1 MRRSITVFPKLS
13 EKEVSSIVET
23 RKQYARAF
31 NMSVDCLVT
40 NNSTSRR
47 FLHKVQY
54 ERIKEECPSLPTGLI
69 QCARDVAVESVKS
82 WKRTKL
88 KHSKKAERMRRP
100 SMKEKCTMRY
110 DVRTVTLRGCQL
122 TFSTCD
128 KRIRTIISIPG
139 FFTERYPDSEG
150 WKQKGANIGIDRKGR
165 VFVNLIYECPDSID
179 ENKDGKIVGLDR
191 GVYNIVTTSDGVR
204 YGAKDVRRVKRKY
217 SHVRSELQ
225 EKGTRS
231 AKRRLKAIS
240 GCEKRFVHDQN
251 HCISKKLASTDGD
264 VSIYVLEDLSSMN
277 MKRLRGKSNKT
288 MRKWLSNWSYSDLE
302 FKLAYKCN
310 RNGIRVEFVDA
321 RYTSQKCSVC
331 KTIDKAS
338 RKGNRYVC
346 RKCGNTMHADHN
358 AAINIRDS
366 YITRVEQSGQA
377 AVNPTSA
384 TATLPGSS
392 NPGRLQSISRMDGV
406 PQVNRQRSL
415 WVKRSRPS
423 LQLVLKVVD
432 SL

>member
-1 MRRSITVFPKLS
+1 MRRSITVFPDLTA
-13 EKEVSSIVET
+13 KEVSSVIET

-31 NMSVDCLVT
+31 NMSVDCLIT
-40 NNSTSRR
+40 NNSTSKR

-54 ERIKEECPSLPTGLI
+54 ERIKEECPSIPTGLI
-69 QCARDVAVESVKS
+69 QCARDVAVEAVKT
-82 WKRTKL
+82 WNVKKTKL
-88 KHSKKAERMRRP
+88 KLKHPKKAERMRRP

-110 DVRTVTLRGCQL
+110 DVRTVTLRGSQL

-128 KRIRTIISIPG
+128 KRIKTIISIPE

-150 WKQKGANIGIDRKGR
+150 WKQKGANIGINRKGR
-165 VFVNLIYECPDSID
+165 VFVNLIYECPDYDIV
-179 ENKDGKIVGLDR
+179 ENDGKIVGLDR
-191 GVYNIVTTSDGVR
+191 GVYNIVITSDGTR

-231 AKRRLKAIS
+231 ARRRLKAIS

-251 HCISKKLASTDGD
+251 HCISKKLANTDED

-277 MKRLRGKSNKT
+277 MKRLKGKSNKT
-288 MRKWLSNWSYSDLE
+288 MRKWLSAWSYSDLE
-302 FKLAYKCN
+302 EKLIYKCQ

-346 RKCGNTMHADHN
+346 SHCGSNMHADTN
-358 AAINIRDS
+358 AAINIRDN

-377 AVNPTSA
+377 AVNQPYGWGATGKLATEPVGKTPTS
-384 TATLPGSS
+384 
-392 NPGRLQSISRMDGV
+392 
-406 PQVNRQRSL
+406 
-415 WVKRSRPS
+415 KPS
-423 LQLVLKVVD
+423 GL
-432 SL
+432 S

>member
-1 MRRSITVFPKLS
+1 MRRSVTVFPNLS
-13 EKEVSSIVET
+13 DKEVSSIIET

-31 NMSVDCLVT
+31 NMSVDCLVS
-40 NNSTSRR
+40 NSSTSKR

-69 QCARDVAVESVKS
+69 QCARDVAVEAVKA
-82 WKRTKL
+82 WNEKKTKL
-88 KHSKKAERMRRP
+88 KQKNPKKAERMKRP

-110 DVRTVTLRGCQL
+110 DVRTVTLRGSQL

-128 KRIRTIISIPG
+128 KRIKTIISIPE

-150 WKQKGANIGIDRKGR
+150 WKQKGANIGINRKGR
-165 VFVNLIYECPDSID
+165 VFVNLIYECPDYDIV
-179 ENKDGKIVGLDR
+179 ENDGKIVGLDR
-191 GVYNIVTTSDGVR
+191 GVYNIVTTSDGVH

-217 SHVRSELQ
+217 SVRSELQ

-231 AKRRLKAIS
+231 ARRRLKAIS

-251 HCISKKLASTDGD
+251 HCISKKLANTDED

-277 MKRLRGKSNKT
+277 MKRLKGKSNKT

-302 FKLAYKCN
+302 EKLIYKCQ

-346 RKCGNTMHADHN
+346 RHCGNSMHADKN
-358 AAINIRDS
+358 AAINIRDN

-377 AVNPTSA
+377 AVNQPYGWSA
-384 TATLPGSS
+384 TGKLATEPVGKTLTSKPSAC
-392 NPGRLQSISRMDGV
+392 PEGR
-406 PQVNRQRSL
+406 
-415 WVKRSRPS
+415 
-423 LQLVLKVVD
+423 
-432 SL
+432 

>member
-1 MRRSITVFPKLS
+1 MRRSITVFPRLS
-13 EKEVSSIVET
+13 DKEVSAVAET

-31 NMSVDCLVT
+31 NMSVECLIN
-40 NNSTSRR
+40 NNSTSKR

-69 QCARDVAVESVKS
+69 QCARDVAVEAVKN
-82 WKRTKL
+82 WNVKRTKL
-88 KHSKKAERMRRP
+88 KQKNPKKAERMKRP

-110 DVRTVTLRGCQL
+110 DVRTITLRGSQL

-128 KRIRTIISIPG
+128 KRVKTIISIPE
-139 FFTERYPDSEG
+139 FFTERYSPSEG
-150 WKQKGANIGIDRKGR
+150 WKFKGANIGIDRKRR
-165 VFVNLIYECPDSID
+165 VFVNLIYECPDYDIV
-179 ENKDGKIVGLDR
+179 ENDGKIVGLDR
-191 GVYNIVTTSDGVR
+191 GVYNIVTTSEGVH

-217 SHVRSELQ
+217 NHVRSVLQ

-231 AKRRLKAIS
+231 ARRRLKAIS

-251 HCISKKLASTDGD
+251 HCISKKLANTDED
-264 VSIYVLEDLSSMN
+264 VSVYILENLSSMN
-277 MKRLRGKSNKT
+277 MLRLKGKSNKT

-302 FKLAYKCN
+302 AKLSYKCQ

-346 RKCGNTMHADHN
+346 RHCGNNMHADVN
-358 AAINIRDS
+358 AAINIRDN
-366 YITRVEQSGQA
+366 YITRVQQSGQA
-377 AVNPTSA
+377 AVNQPGEPSGHPVSGWSAAGRPETEPVGKTLTS
-384 TATLPGSS
+384 
-392 NPGRLQSISRMDGV
+392 
-406 PQVNRQRSL
+406 
-415 WVKRSRPS
+415 KPS
-423 LQLVLKVVD
+423 GL
-432 SL
+432 S

>member
-1 MRRSITVFPKLS
+1 MRRTVSIFPKLS
-13 EKEVSSIVET
+13 GDEKASIIGT

-31 NMSVDCLVT
+31 NMSVECLI
-40 NNSTSRR
+40 NNSSTSKR

-69 QCARDVAVESVKS
+69 QCARDVAVEAVKN
-82 WKRTKL
+82 WNVKRTKL
-88 KHSKKAERMRRP
+88 KQKKPKKAERMKRP

-110 DVRTVTLRGCQL
+110 DVRTITLRGFQL

-128 KRIRTIISIPG
+128 KRIKTIISIPE
-139 FFTERYPDSEG
+139 FFTERYSPSEG
-150 WKQKGANIGIDRKGR
+150 WKLKGANIGMNRKGR
-165 VFVNLIYECPDSID
+165 VFVNLIYECHDPVIE

-191 GVYNIVTTSDGVR
+191 GVYNIVTTSEGVH
-204 YGAKDVRRVKRKY
+204 YGAEDVRRVKRKY
-217 SHVRSELQ
+217 NHVRSVLQ
-225 EKGTRS
+225 KKGTRS
-231 AKRRLKAIS
+231 AKRRLISIS

-251 HCISKKLASTDGD
+251 HCISKKLANTDED

-277 MKRLRGKSNKT
+277 MKRLKGKSNKT
-288 MRKWLSNWSYSDLE
+288 MRKWLSAWSYSDLE
-302 FKLAYKCN
+302 EKLIYKCK

-346 RKCGNTMHADHN
+346 RHCGNEMHADVN

-366 YITRVEQSGQA
+366 YITQTSKSGQA
-377 AVNPTSA
+377 AVNQPYGWGATGKPETESVDKTLTS
-384 TATLPGSS
+384 
-392 NPGRLQSISRMDGV
+392 
-406 PQVNRQRSL
+406 
-415 WVKRSRPS
+415 KPS
-423 LQLVLKVVD
+423 GL
-432 SL
+432 S